1 MLRWQH
7 LFPAAILQRGRDY
20 FRNNKVRSL
29 IRDGEVFYGVVEGTK
44 EYSVTVRT
52 AGDRVIGMDCE
63 CPYAEDGTY
72 CKHMAAVLYEIS
84 ATEVPMMRAKKKKE
98 AEKPLRRLVAPFAQE
113 NEENSY
119 RYYLPSRFTSNL
131 EIYSDT
137 YEKAKKLAEG
147 PDIQDFSIQQMSG
160 RLRSGT
166 ENVLYAEAR
175 FRNNPYYGAVL
186 YIGRD
191 RVERMVCPVRD
202 CKNYYRS
209 FPDPEHME
217 ICEHCLAMLLLAVK
231 EIDRHPEWD
240 GTDNGAMYLL
250 RNYWEQ
256 IRARGT
262 AQTEADGSGS
272 AGREVFLEPRLEES
286 DEGLSLRFRVG
297 TADKLYVL
305 KSPELLVDAVGEG
318 KEFVLGTKSSL
329 NFAADRFAEKDR
341 PWYELIQQ
349 AVMEKRRHESQSYG
363 YEKKLQGIELYGTR
377 MDGFF
382 ELAEGSELEYKKADG
397 KKKLLTVTAEPPE
410 IVLQLRKNVSEDGT
424 FHGMTLEGKLPE
436 LISGV
441 RYRYCLEEERLCRV
455 DEERG
460 RILEQLSGGAEDGF
474 LQISIGRNFLT
485 DFYRNIIPQLSKLAR
500 IEEPDYEEIVSYMPP
515 EAGFRFSL
523 DAVDGTPLCRAEAVY
538 GDESYLL
545 TDWLKD
551 RQENLGYRDQIQET
565 AVLLRVE
572 EYFPEPLE
580 HGEMSADP
588 SEDSVYRVLTEGLDV
603 LYGLGEVLST
613 SRFDSLRVR
622 KGIRIQLGV
631 SVDSDIMD
639 LRIQSDDVTLAELAE
654 ILKSYRLKKKYHR
667 LKNGDFLR
675 LDQGIGE
682 LAALTDTLRLSEKD
696 LLSGEI
702 SVPAYRALY
711 LESML
716 EKTEEIYAQRDR
728 RFRSLIKNFNT
739 VKDSDFEVPEELG
752 GVLRGYQVYGYKWLR
767 TLAACGFGGILAD
780 EMGLGKTLQVIAVLL
795 AEKLEGSIGTS
806 LVVCPASLVYNW
818 AEEFHRFAPE
828 LTVCPV
834 EGSQTERKEIIE
846 HCARWDVI
854 ISSYDHLKRDVPYYE
869 GKRFLY
875 EVLDEAQFIKNQAT
889 ASAKAVKV
897 IGAGHRIALTG
908 TPIENRLSELWSI
921 FDYLMPGFLYRYESF
936 RQEMEK
942 PITKDGDEAA
952 SARLRTMVGPFIL
965 RRLKTE
971 VLKDL
976 PEKTE
981 EPHVVRFGEEQQ
993 KLYDAQVAHMKQ
1005 MLREES
1011 DESFRKSKIQVL
1023 AELTKIRQICCDPS
1037 LLYENYQGGS
1047 AKLEACLDLLQ
1058 SAIGGEHRV
1067 LLFSQFTSMLEI
1079 LKKRL
1084 SQEGIRYYEIT
1095 GATPK
1100 KERLRLVTDFNS
1112 GEVPV
1117 FLISLRAGGTGL
1129 NLTGADIVIHYD
1141 PWWNAAAQNQATDR
1155 AHRIGQ
1161 QKPVTVY
1168 KLLAKDSVEEKIA
1181 ALQEKKLN
1189 LADEIIGGEQVS
1201 FSSLSREEL
1210 LALVG

>member
-1 MLRWQH
+1 MLHWQH
-7 LFPAAILQRGRDY
+7 LFSAAILQRGREY
-20 FRNNKVRSL
+20 FRKNKVRSL
-29 IRDGEVFYGVVEGTK
+29 IRDGDLYYGAVEGTE
-44 EYSVTVRT
+44 EYSVTIRT
-52 AGDRVIGMDCE
+52 KGEQVTDMFCD
-63 CPYAEDGTY
+63 CPYALDGNH
-72 CKHMAAVLYEIS
+72 CKHMAAVLYEIG
-84 ATEVPMMRAKKKKE
+84 ATEVPMTRTQKKKE
-98 AEKPLRRLVAPFAQE
+98 AAKPLRSLITPFGKE
-113 NEENSY
+113 NTEGSY
-119 RYYLPSRFTSNL
+119 RYYLPSRFTENL
-131 EIYSDT
+131 EIYNDT
-137 YEKAKKLAEG
+137 YEEAEKLIREAG
-147 PDIQDFSIQQMSG
+147 ICDVIVQQMSG
-160 RLRSGT
+160 MAWGET
-166 ENVLYAEAR
+166 ENMIYAEAK
-175 FRNNPYYGAVL
+175 FRSNPYYGAML

-191 RVERMVCPVRD
+191 GIKKMVCPVRG
-202 CKNYYRS
+202 CKNCYKS
-209 FPDPEHME
+209 FPDPSHME
-217 ICEHCLAMLLLAVK
+217 ICEHCLALLILAVK
-231 EIDRHPEWD
+231 EIERHPNWD
-240 GTDNGAMYLL
+240 GTDSGALTLL
-250 RNYWEQ
+250 QSYWQ
-256 IRARGT
+256 KIKTQSAAGT
-262 AQTEADGSGS
+262 ETAENDGGQ
-272 AGREVFLEPRLEES
+272 EVLLEPRLEES
-286 DEGLSLRFRVG
+286 TEGLNLRFRIG
-297 TADKLYVL
+297 TREKLFVL
-305 KSPELLVDAVGEG
+305 KSPEQLVDAVNE
-318 KEFVLGTKSSL
+318 KQELMLGTRKSL
-329 NFAADRFAEKDR
+329 NFAADHFAEEAR

-349 AVMEKRRHESQSYG
+349 AVMEKRRHEDEYYG
-363 YEKKLQGIELYGTR
+363 YGKKLQGLELYGTR
-377 MDGFF
+377 MDSFF
-382 ELAEGSELEYKKADG
+382 ELAEGNEVEYKTAEEG
-397 KKKLLTVTAEPPE
+397 KKLLTVTAEAPE
-410 IVLQLRKNVSEDGT
+410 IVLQLRKNEGKDGT
-424 FHGMTLEGKLPE
+424 FHGMILEGKLPA

-441 RYRYCLEEERLCRV
+441 RHQYCVEGERLCRI
-455 DEERG
+455 EAENG
-460 RILEQLSGGAEDGF
+460 RILEQLSAGAPNGS

-485 DFYRNIIPQLSKLAR
+485 DFYRNVIPALSAAAR
-500 IEEPDYEEIVSYMPP
+500 IEEPDYEEIIRYMPP

-523 DAVDGTPLCRAEAVY
+523 DAVDGTPVCRAEAVY
-538 GDESYLL
+538 GDDSYLL
-545 TDWLKD
+545 TDWLKT
-551 RQENLGYRDQIQET
+551 RQEDLGYRDQIQES
-565 AVLLRVE
+565 AALLRVQ
-572 EYFPEPLE
+572 EYFPEELE
-580 HGEMSADP
+580 HGELRARPD
-588 SEDSVYRVLTEGLDV
+588 EESVYRVLTEGLDV

-613 SRFDSLRVR
+613 SRFDALRVR
-622 KGIRIQLGV
+622 KGVRIQLGI
-631 SVDSDIMD
+631 SVNSDIMD
-639 LRIQSDDVTLAELAE
+639 LQISSEDVTLAELAE

-667 LKNGDFLR
+667 LRNGDFVR
-675 LDQGIGE
+675 MDDAIGE
-682 LAALTDTLRLSEKD
+682 LAALTDTLHLSEKE

-716 EKTEEIYAQRDR
+716 AKTEEIYARRDR
-728 RFRSLIKNFNT
+728 HFRSLIKNFST
-739 VKDSDFEVPEELG
+739 VRDSDYEVPEELS

-767 TLAACGFGGILAD
+767 TLSACGFGGILAD

-795 AEKLEGSIGTS
+795 AEKMEGSVGTS
-806 LVVCPASLVYNW
+806 LVICPASLVYNW
-818 AEEFHRFAPE
+818 AEEFRRFAPE

-854 ISSYDHLKRDVPYYE
+854 ISSYDHLKRDVQNYE
-869 GKRFLY
+869 GKHFLY
-875 EVLDEAQFIKNQAT
+875 EILDEAQFIKNQAT
-889 ASAKAVKV
+889 ASAKAVKI
-897 IGAGHRIALTG
+897 IGAGHRFALTG

-936 RQEMEK
+936 RRELEK
-942 PITKDGDEAA
+942 PITKDGDGAA
-952 SARLRTMVGPFIL
+952 SGRLRSMVGPFIL

-981 EPHVVRFGEEQQ
+981 EPYVVRFGDEQQ

-1005 MLREES
+1005 MLRNES

-1037 LLYENYQGGS
+1037 LLYENYHGGS

-1058 SAIGGEHRV
+1058 SAIEGEHRV

-1084 SQEGIRYYEIT
+1084 SEEGIRYYEIT
-1095 GATPK
+1095 GSTPK
-1100 KERLRLVTDFNS
+1100 KERLQLVTDFNS
-1112 GEVPV
+1112 GDVPV